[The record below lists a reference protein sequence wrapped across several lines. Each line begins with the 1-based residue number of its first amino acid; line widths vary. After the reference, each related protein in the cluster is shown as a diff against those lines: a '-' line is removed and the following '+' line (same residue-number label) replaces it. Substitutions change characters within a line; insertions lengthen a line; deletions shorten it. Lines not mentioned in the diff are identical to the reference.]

1 MFSNQD
7 YTIGDVL
14 LNFSALKVLE
24 EPNYLTIQVGLREHI
39 YLSPVFLQ
47 YINHSCSPN
56 VLFNTT
62 TMALECVSSI
72 LQGDELRFFYPATE
86 WDMAQSFKCNCG
98 SSNCLGLIRGAAYTP
113 IETLKKY
120 KLTDFI
126 KGMIHHYKTGSPPL

>member
-1 MFSNQD
+1 VFSNQD

-72 LQGDELRFFYPATE
+72 HQGDELRFFYPATE

-98 SSNCLGLIRGAAYTP
+98 SPNCLGLIRGAAYTP